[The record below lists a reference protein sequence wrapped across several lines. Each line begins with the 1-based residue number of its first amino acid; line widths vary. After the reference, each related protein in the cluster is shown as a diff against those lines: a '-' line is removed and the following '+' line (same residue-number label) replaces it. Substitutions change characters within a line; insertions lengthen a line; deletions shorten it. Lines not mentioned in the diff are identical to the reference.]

1 MKLYNVKNVK
11 GFIDTVNNC
20 EGRVDMVLPSKN
32 INLNDAEEIFDV
44 LTQVAPEEGLKEIEL
59 EVEKK
64 DDIFK
69 LLNFAMRDYDAHS
82 IMAEINEARQTAK
95 LAG

>member
-11 GFIDTVNNC
+11 GFIETVNNC

-32 INLNDAEEIFDV
+32 INLNDADDIMDV
-44 LTQVAPEEGLKEIEL
+44 LTQVAPSEGIKEIEL
-59 EVEKK
+59 QVEKK
-64 DDIFK
+64 EDLYQ
-69 LLNFAMRDYDAHS
+69 LLKFAMTDYDTHS
-82 IMAEINEARQTAK
+82 ILAEMREDKRAAR